1 MFLLNTLTP
10 SHIKANFRDIPILTP
25 MMLLAGLE
33 DLTEEN
39 LTKVFQ
45 EHFDSRD
52 LSVTVKEGARE
63 FTGINDHLMSEVRKL
78 KLKLKGAGEQD
89 EELCLVVK
97 TTPQKGFLR
106 FIHRAYRPLLS
117 EVIWYRQ
124 AWPSLS
130 VHYPS

>member
-1 MFLLNTLTP
+1 
-10 SHIKANFRDIPILTP
+10 

-63 FTGINDHLMSEVRKL
+63 FTGINDHLMSDVRKL
-78 KLKLKGAGEQD
+78 KLKMKGAGEQD
-89 EELCLVVK
+89 EELGLVVK
-97 TTPQKGFLR
+97 TTPQEGFLR
-106 FIHRAYRPLLS
+106 LIHRAYLKKYSSITLPITLQISWLQD
-117 EVIWYRQ
+117 IWPQ
-124 AWPSLS
+124 TNCP
-130 VHYPS
+130 P